1 MSHSNDNGRVPEP
14 HSPQRSLQSNPI
26 ELHSASLDE
35 EGDDGEGDL
44 HPACTCFVSCW
55 RVCSWL
61 VSIVLY
67 ILEILVLAWAAF
79 TYGNSDLYLLFGLT
93 LAYLPLP
100 TVILATVSLVW
111 YYNLDRYH
119 RRRRDRNP
127 HDLSLGEYKK
137 KLTGGAIALHVFL
150 LGMVYR

>member
-1 MSHSNDNGRVPEP
+1 MSHSNGHLAEGA

-26 ELHSASLDE
+26 ELHGGGGSMDVD
-35 EGDDGEGDL
+35 EGDEDDL
-44 HPACTCFVSCW
+44 HPALSCLLSCW

-61 VSIVLY
+61 VSIILY
-67 ILEILVLAWAAF
+67 ILEILVLAWAAY
-79 TYGNSDLYLLFGLT
+79 TYGNGDLYLLFGLT

-111 YYNLDRYH
+111 YYNLDRFH
-119 RRRRDRNP
+119 RRRRDRDP

-137 KLTGGAIALHVFL
+137 KLTGGAIALHVFM